1 MVTFHKIPTG
11 TDFHPWISEFMNGSQ
26 RKPYLGAV
34 SVFHGRGLPEEALV
48 ALQFVRLVTYCLP
61 VVVLHTSLTIPLVA
75 VALPL
80 LDLLP
85 LPLQLQLL
93 ETRNMPDR
101 EDRRFRWEE
110 KLCVLSNA
118 PK

>member
-1 MVTFHKIPTG
+1 MFFTAVG
-11 TDFHPWISEFMNGSQ
+11 CR
-26 RKPYLGAV
+26 RKHSSPF
-34 SVFHGRGLPEEALV
+34 SSLV
-48 ALQFVRLVTYCLP
+48 WVTYCLP
-61 VVVLHTSLTIPLVA
+61 VIVLHTSLTIPLVA

-85 LPLQLQLL
+85 LQLL